1 MRRIAVLLLALGWSM
16 IAGQLPP
23 GMMQMGGGEDDAV
36 ESHNAEEL
44 TDETFAE
51 RLLEYELV
59 RTADFHDAWPSYAH
73 ALAACTD
80 AAPRRP
86 APPSGRA

>member
-1 MRRIAVLLLALGWSM
+1 MRRFAVFLLVIGWSM

-23 GMMQMGGGEDDAV
+23 GMMQMGGGDDDAV
-36 ESHNAEEL
+36 ETHNAEEL

-59 RTADFHDAWPSYAH
+59 RMAPRSEFLP
-73 ALAACTD
+73 AACVRT
-80 AAPRRP
+80 RF
-86 APPSGRA
+86 GGLL